1 MKGCQLAVLTA
12 SRGAEDEQQNRGDLD
27 QHHGVVGFGAF
38 PARRAPGSSVSSI
51 ISRNAGTLKI
61 APVGLPST
69 KTGFESDCGKVEA
82 EDVIQQIVEVRAEAH
97 RDRHVRR
104 RRIRGSDPSR

>member
-12 SRGAEDEQQNRGDLD
+12 CA
-27 QHHGVVGFGAF
+27 
-38 PARRAPGSSVSSI
+38 APKMKIRIAATLISTIALLVSALSLAPRTRI
-51 ISRNAGTLKI
+51 QLSTISSRNAGTLKI

-69 KTGFESDCGKVEA
+69 NTGFESDRGQVEA
-82 EDVIQQIVEVRAEAH
+82 EDVIEQIVKVRPEAH

-104 RRIRGSDPSR
+104 RRIRGSDPTR